1 MTDVSKIYDM
11 VSDAATTG
19 VEDFLIQFAYEG
31 FNPEMV
37 WTHMKK
43 IMDAKGISDQEFI
56 KDMIAIIT
64 LGALKGNYT
73 ARNAAK
79 ISDAGRT
86 KANALYKKYDMKM
99 GSLGD
104 ERKAIILPRVM
115 SAFPEMTSK
124 IILKSPPRDFGE
136 EMSFLPLIMKSPVF
150 PTLIPKELP
159 QPIIDVFLWLYA
171 LYSGYQTITISQ
183 IKDLTKAISVQKPYI
198 VISFNSKVPPRANR
212 VKMFKSQIEELVQ
225 AISEAKNIVIG
236 DPPVDRPD
244 AKEVRTA
251 INALT
256 I

>member
-1 MTDVSKIYDM
+1 M

-37 WTHMKK
+37 WAHMKN
-43 IMDAKGISDQEFI
+43 IIDAKGINDQEFL
-56 KDMIAIIT
+56 KDMVAIIT

-86 KANALYKKYDMKM
+86 KANALYKKYNMKM

-104 ERKAIILPRVM
+104 DRKAIILPRVM

-159 QPIIDVFLWLYA
+159 QPIIDVFMWLYA
-171 LYSGYQTITISQ
+171 LYSGHQTV
-183 IKDLTKAISVQKPYI
+183 AISNQRFSKGYI
-198 VISFNSKVPPRANR
+198 C
-212 VKMFKSQIEELVQ
+212 
-225 AISEAKNIVIG
+225 SETLHCDIF
-236 DPPVDRPD
+236 
-244 AKEVRTA
+244 
-251 INALT
+251 
-256 I
+256 